1 MSLPHILIVDDE
13 ENVRFVLE
21 NTLKHEGYIVS
32 TAIHGADALKKLTE
46 TTYDLL
52 LLDLHME
59 PVDGLE
65 VLQVARKQ
73 DPDLAVII
81 LTAYSSVDSAV
92 KALRLGAFD
101 YLFKPATPDT
111 IRQRVRAGL
120 QHRRQTLQQHRLVSQ
135 VETLR
140 QTLDNL
146 TDDDEFLPP
155 PAPEHRFIRSDKL
168 VIDCHHRLITLDDK
182 LLDLTTTEF
191 DLLVCLVKAAP
202 QPLSPRQLVNCA
214 MGYDIEDVD
223 ARDIIKWH
231 IHHLRRKIESENNLR
246 YIKTVRHK
254 GYMWSGD

>member
-1 MSLPHILIVDDE
+1 MNSPHILIVDDE
-13 ENVRFVLE
+13 ENIRFVLK
-21 NTLKHEGYIVS
+21 NTLKHEGYTIN
-32 TAIHGADALKKLTE
+32 TAIHGADALKKLIE
-46 TTYDLL
+46 TSPDLL

-65 VLQVARKQ
+65 VFQFAREQ

-101 YLFKPATPDT
+101 YLFKPTTPDT
-111 IRQRVRAGL
+111 IRKRVRAGL
-120 QHRRQTLQQHRLVSQ
+120 HYRRQAIQQHRLMSQ

-140 QTLDNL
+140 QTLDSLVN
-146 TDDDEFLPP
+146 TDELSPP
-155 PAPEHRFIRSDKL
+155 PDPDHRFVCSGKL
-168 VIDCHHRLITLDDK
+168 NIDCHHRLITLADK

-191 DLLVCLVKAAP
+191 DLLLYLVKAAP
-202 QPLSPRQLVNCA
+202 QPLSPRKLVNYA
-214 MGYDIEDVD
+214 LGYDAEDVE

-231 IHHLRRKIESENNLR
+231 IHHLRRKIDPKNTLR

-254 GYMWSGD
+254 GYMWSGA